1 MAVLGGLIGGLIGV
15 TMGVAALT
23 GAPARAATGPQTD
36 YLSLTTASG
45 AARLQPRWHTQDGCP
60 AGFQGSAVLYELNT
74 DGSIGR
80 SISPVVTSV
89 SAPFGGTLLGPV
101 GQLIT
106 AGTNVGDGGTDEWVV
121 ACFSGPPETGS
132 VEELQA
138 IDVTLSADG
147 GSFWTRKPR
156 PVATTTTLTASPD
169 PAAAGA
175 AVTLT
180 ATVRAADGTV
190 PRGEVAFLAGFT
202 LISVAAVNSSGAATA
217 TTTFAASGPDPARCH
232 WPRGSSARSGPTPAR
247 PAAAQRP

>member
-1 MAVLGGLIGGLIGV
+1 VRLLGCLREARLRYRPGTGPRRMAVLGGLIGGLIGV

-23 GAPARAATGPQTD
+23 GAPARAVTGPQTD

-121 ACFSGPPETGS
+121 ACFS
-132 VEELQA
+132 A
-138 IDVTLSADG
+138 
-147 GSFWTRKPR
+147 PR
-156 PVATTTTLTASPD
+156 
-169 PAAAGA
+169 
-175 AVTLT
+175 
-180 ATVRAADGTV
+180 RQ
-190 PRGEVAFLAGFT
+190 
-202 LISVAAVNSSGAATA
+202 
-217 TTTFAASGPDPARCH
+217 AASRTS
-232 WPRGSSARSGPTPAR
+232 RRST
-247 PAAAQRP
+247 